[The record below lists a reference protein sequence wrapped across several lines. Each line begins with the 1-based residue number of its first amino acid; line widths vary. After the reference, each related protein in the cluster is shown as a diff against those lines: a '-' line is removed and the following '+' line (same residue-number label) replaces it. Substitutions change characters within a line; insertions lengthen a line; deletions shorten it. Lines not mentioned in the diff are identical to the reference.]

1 MTPKRRKRLRLP
13 FVRHPRDASHDYDDA
28 SYDGGAT
35 GGAYLRHIVIVAI
48 VLAVVVAALHWLAP
62 GWL

>member
-1 MTPKRRKRLRLP
+1 
-13 FVRHPRDASHDYDDA
+13 VRHPRDASHDYDDA

-48 VLAVVVAALHWLAP
+48 VLAVVVAVLHWLAP

>member
-1 MTPKRRKRLRLP
+1 MTRMSRRKKRFRLP

-35 GGAYLRHIVIVAI
+35 GGAYLRHIVIAAVAI
-48 VLAVVVAALHWLAP
+48 ALLAALLRWAL
-62 GWL
+62 